1 MRFTSQQQPPKEP
14 VFMQFDDHSRTVPFP
29 CALGASEPM
38 SDYRYAYTT
47 AMRRWVLATLSEH
60 ADYNTISEDESLRVC
75 EQQARLLVGSALHAN
90 ERRLLVEAVRDVIV
104 VREAKA
110 RNSEWLSDMQAGGL
124 GEIAS

>member
-1 MRFTSQQQPPKEP
+1 MPRPLAL
-14 VFMQFDDHSRTVPFP
+14 VYDDHTRTVPFP
-29 CALGASEPM
+29 CAMGASEPM
-38 SDYRYAYTT
+38 PDYRYAYNT

-110 RNSEWLSDMQAGGL
+110 RNLEWLEDFQSSHI
-124 GEIAS
+124 GEAS